1 MILLMMK
8 NTEKLEVLEHY
19 LENLIVII
27 TNQ

>member
-1 MILLMMK
+1 MIVLMMI
-8 NTEKLEVLEHY
+8 NREKLEVLEHY